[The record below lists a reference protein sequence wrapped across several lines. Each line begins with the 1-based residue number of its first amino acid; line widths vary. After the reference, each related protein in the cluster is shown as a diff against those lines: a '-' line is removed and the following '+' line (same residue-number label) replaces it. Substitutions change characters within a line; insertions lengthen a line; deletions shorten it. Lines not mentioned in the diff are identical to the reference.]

1 MYKASP
7 RYEIPLT
14 KEQTNQQGQNP
25 ERNVPKLIA
34 SPAEPEA
41 SPRLQTPH
49 NHPHPPIHTHTHRLL
64 GAYSAK
70 DLGKNLKVQ
79 VGEGTGRRQE
89 KLPMS

>member
-34 SPAEPEA
+34 SPAELEA
-41 SPRLQTPH
+41 SPRFQIPH
-49 NHPHPPIHTHTHRLL
+49 NHPHPIHRLL
-64 GAYSAK
+64 GAHSAK
-70 DLGKNLKVQ
+70 DLGENLRVQ
-79 VGEGTGRRQE
+79 VGEGTGRR
-89 KLPMS
+89 

>member
-49 NHPHPPIHTHTHRLL
+49 SHPHHTLRHRALIVQRTL
-64 GAYSAK
+64 GGTWGS
-70 DLGKNLKVQ
+70 
-79 VGEGTGRRQE
+79 VGSGGRKEVRKTPHVLDSRE
-89 KLPMS
+89 